1 MSQLTYVN
9 PPQRDQVLLVLDVEN
24 LLLVCSRTAIGR
36 TVLLGD
42 YHVRNRE
49 PIVRQ
54 AACQDATSLDVV
66 VGVLVRNVEK
76 LGHGVLGNDDGAES
90 PFDEGL
96 I

>member
-24 LLLVCSRTAIGR
+24 LLLVRGCTAVGR

-49 PIVRQ
+49 PIVGQ
-54 AACQDATSLDVV
+54 AAGQDAASLDVV
-66 VGVLVRNVEK
+66 VRVLVRNIEK
-76 LGHGVLGNDDGAES
+76 FRHGVLGNDDGAES